1 MIETTPAPNK
11 NGERATAKTPAQKIA
26 NLAKFKTVI
35 REVKRV
41 IGESKSTPGRQTSVM
56 LFDGESTVVLMVLDT
71 PSFLAN
77 GLMTV
82 EGLAEFAEA
91 GAEAVA
97 SAYRLSP
104 RRAPSVSA
112 ADLDPSADVV
122 ALSPPLLDAQGE
134 CSIGVVDAVVATD
147 EKPAESLEAPAPV
160 EVEALEPESAEPE
173 LKEPVQTKKS
183 DKLIDI
189 LDDNENPNDVTL
201 KAAAPRRKTKAKT
214 KAKAKTK
221 NKKA

>member
-1 MIETTPAPNK
+1 MIETMPKQNDNGPRAVAQTP
-11 NGERATAKTPAQKIA
+11 TQKIA

-41 IGESKSTPGRQTSVM
+41 IGESKNTPGRQTSVM

-104 RRAPSVSA
+104 RRAPSVSPA
-112 ADLDPSADVV
+112 GLDHSDADADFP
-122 ALSPPLLDAQGE
+122 PPLLDADGE
-134 CSIGVVDAVVATD
+134 CDIGIVEAVRAVD
-147 EKPAESLEAPAPV
+147 ENPGESLEAPVKA
-160 EVEALEPESAEPE
+160 EALEPETEEPAPGEPE
-173 LKEPVQTKKS
+173 PEEPAQVQ
-183 DKLIDI
+183 
-189 LDDNENPNDVTL
+189 
-201 KAAAPRRKTKAKT
+201 AAAPKRKTKGNTKV
-214 KAKAKTK
+214 KAKAKPK
-221 NKKA
+221 IPKA